1 MAPATKTIV
10 KTTKST
16 GAPNFGSSKAIGIE
30 L

>member
-10 KTTKST
+10 KTTKT
-16 GAPNFGSSKAIGIE
+16 IGAPSYGSSKAIGIE